1 MKKYI
6 LLLFAAASLLTTSC
20 IDIIEKIHFNKDG
33 SGHMTYILD
42 MSKLKSFTESMKDEN
57 GEGEDDGG
65 DNMKKEDKKGD
76 KKMSKSFEEYKTA
89 LSSINGI
96 SNVKFDDK
104 KADENYIFEIGFDF
118 KDFNA
123 LNEAMTSLKKSKNSM
138 EKSVTYISGTAKKIT
153 RSGSFFNLS
162 DKNDDEESENDNPML
177 QSMLKDS
184 KYRMIYTFDKTI
196 KKVSND
202 KAIVSENKKE
212 MTIEYSLVEMMKDN
226 NDLSAI
232 IKLKK

>member
-6 LLLFAAASLLTTSC
+6 LLLFATASLLTTSC

-33 SGHMTYILD
+33 SGHMTYTLD
-42 MSKLKSFTESMKDEN
+42 MSQLKSFTESMKDEN
-57 GEGEDDGG
+57 DENDSK
-65 DNMKKEDKKGD
+65 NDKKGD
-76 KKMSKSFEEYKTA
+76 EKISKSFEQYKTS

-96 SNVKFDDK
+96 SNVQFDDK
-104 KADENYIFEIGFDF
+104 KADEKYIFEIDFDF
-118 KDFNA
+118 KNYDA
-123 LNEAMTSLKKSKNSM
+123 LNDAMTSLKKSKNSM

-162 DKNDDEESENDNPML
+162 DKNDDKESKNENPML
-177 QSMLKDS
+177 QNMLKDS

-202 KAIVSENKKE
+202 KAVVSENKKE
-212 MTIEYSLVEMMKDN
+212 MTIEYSLVEMMKDD